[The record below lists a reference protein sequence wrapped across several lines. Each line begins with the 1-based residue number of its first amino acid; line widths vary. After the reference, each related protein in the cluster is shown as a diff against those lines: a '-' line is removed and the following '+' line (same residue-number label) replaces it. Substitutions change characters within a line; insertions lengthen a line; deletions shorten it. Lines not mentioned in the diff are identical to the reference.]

1 MRKTLKNVA
10 QWTLI
15 GLAAVAYGA
24 LMGVVAWTCGTS
36 PVVVNAWI
44 NQNDEDED

>member
-24 LMGVVAWTCGTS
+24 LVGVTAWTCGAS
-36 PVVVNAWI
+36 PILVNAWI
-44 NQNDEDED
+44 SRDDEED